1 MSDEDL
7 LNPPRYAAQILL
19 KQIISILAAW
29 GMPSKQAQVASH
41 VMVDTD
47 LRGVDSHGINM
58 LRQYEET
65 FRRGALNIKAQTKII
80 RDRATRRY

>member
-41 VMVDTD
+41 VMV
-47 LRGVDSHGINM
+47 
-58 LRQYEET
+58 ET
-65 FRRGALNIKAQTKII
+65 TYAV
-80 RDRATRRY
+80 